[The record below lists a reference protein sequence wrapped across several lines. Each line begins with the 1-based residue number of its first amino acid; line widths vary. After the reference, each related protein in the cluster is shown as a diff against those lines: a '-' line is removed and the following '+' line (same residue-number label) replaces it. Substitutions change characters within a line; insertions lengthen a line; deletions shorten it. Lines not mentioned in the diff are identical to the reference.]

1 MRAPRSMAAGMAA
14 KTDPHQAAIMLTG
27 VSPIP
32 TFDGIRMGKRIDNR
46 KDILLLLL
54 YSPGITESVNDP
66 VAGRTR
72 LTKMLFLFREE
83 ALQHFRAGTAV
94 TAANFYEFFAWD
106 FGPFSTQ
113 VYDDLLFFLL
123 RGFVEATTAASDE
136 VLPEEAA
143 EWEKWTE
150 TNDLAVSEESFDFQE
165 EIFRLTDKGAAFTKA
180 LYEQLSDAQQKL
192 LREFKIRTTKV
203 PLRALLQYVYSN
215 YPDQIVKSK
224 IREQVLG
231 NYLV

>member
-1 MRAPRSMAAGMAA
+1 
-14 KTDPHQAAIMLTG
+14 
-27 VSPIP
+27 
-32 TFDGIRMGKRIDNR
+32 MGKRIDNR

-54 YSPGITESVNDP
+54 YSPGIAAEANEAI
-66 VAGRTR
+66 AGRTR

-83 ALQHFRAGTAV
+83 ALQHFRAGTEIS
-94 TAANFYEFFAWD
+94 AANFYEFFAWD

-123 RGFVEATTAASDE
+123 RGFVEAATAASDE

-150 TNDLAVSEESFDFQE
+150 TNDLAASEEGFDFQE
-165 EIFRLTDKGAAFTKA
+165 EVFSLTNKGANFTKD
-180 LYEQLSDAQQKL
+180 LYNQLSDQQRKL
-192 LREFKIRTTKV
+192 LREFKVRTTKV

>member
-1 MRAPRSMAAGMAA
+1 MTDRPRFHIFSA
-14 KTDPHQAAIMLTG
+14 
-27 VSPIP
+27 S
-32 TFDGIRMGKRIDNR
+32 RMGKKINNR
-46 KDILLLLL
+46 KDIFLLLL
-54 YSPGITESVNDP
+54 YSPGIRADVNEP
-66 VAGRTR
+66 IAGRTR

-83 ALQHFRAGTAV
+83 ALQHFRSGTSI
-94 TAANFYEFFAWD
+94 TGANFYEFFAWD

-113 VYDDLLFFLL
+113 VYDDLLFFSL
-123 RGFVEATTAASDE
+123 RGFVESGATESDD

-150 TNDLAVSEESFDFQE
+150 TNDLAASEEGFDFQE
-165 EIFRLTDKGAAFTKA
+165 ESFRLTDKGAAFTRE
-180 LYEQLSDAQQKL
+180 LYDQLSEPQQNL

-231 NYLV
+231 HYVV

>member
-1 MRAPRSMAAGMAA
+1 MP
-14 KTDPHQAAIMLTG
+14 KPLN
-27 VSPIP
+27 
-32 TFDGIRMGKRIDNR
+32 NR

-54 YSPGITESVNDP
+54 YSPGLHDATNEPI
-66 VAGRTR
+66 AGRTR

-83 ALQHFRAGTAV
+83 ALQHFKAGSSITAV
-94 TAANFYEFFAWD
+94 NFYEFFPWD

-113 VYDDLLFFLL
+113 VYDDLLFFTL
-123 RGFVEATTAASDE
+123 RGFVEALVAAADD

-150 TNDLAVSEESFDFQE
+150 INDLASNEDGNDFQE
-165 EIFRLTDKGAAFTKA
+165 ELFRLTDKGSAFTKE
-180 LYEQLSDAQQKL
+180 LYDQLDGPQQKL
-192 LREFKIRTTKV
+192 LREFKIRTTRV

-215 YPDQIVKSK
+215 YPDQIVNSK

>member
-1 MRAPRSMAAGMAA
+1 
-14 KTDPHQAAIMLTG
+14 
-27 VSPIP
+27 
-32 TFDGIRMGKRIDNR
+32 MGKKINNR

-54 YSPGITESVNDP
+54 YSPGIRADVSEP
-66 VAGRTR
+66 IAGRTR

-83 ALQHFRAGTAV
+83 ALQHFRSGTSI

-123 RGFVEATTAASDE
+123 RGFVESGATESDD

-150 TNDLAVSEESFDFQE
+150 TNDLAVSEEGFDFQE
-165 EIFRLTDKGAAFTKA
+165 ESFRLTDKGTTFTKE
-180 LYEQLSDAQQKL
+180 LYDQLSGAQRNL
-192 LREFKIRTTKV
+192 LREFKLRTTKV

-231 NYLV
+231 HYLV